1 MLRTKL
7 VLQQIA
13 IITENKPSVCVV
25 SMNNQSTK
33 MYTPVILRCLC
44 MFASSDVQHSVLSY
58 VFTFW
63 FPCCD
68 IRHNFR
74 IAHLFVC
81 VVFFALFVFVLCLV
95 CPMLPVS
102 LYCSFL
108 IRFLSNIYLIICN

>member
-13 IITENKPSVCVV
+13 IITENKQSVCVV

-44 MFASSDVQHSVLSY
+44 MFAYSDVQHSVLSY

-63 FPCCD
+63 VPCCD

-81 VVFFALFVFVLCLV
+81 VFRFVCFR
-95 CPMLPVS
+95 PVS
-102 LYCSFL
+102 CVPHVASFFILFILDFRFGFSL
-108 IRFLSNIYLIICN
+108 IFI